1 MCRSAGRGL
10 VRGVLPVAGERVLVT
25 EAAGYQFCR
34 RHRWLVVVRT
44 EEAWT
49 EGNAILVGRWAEGDE
64 EAGGWT
70 REWVRVA
77 GLVVARCS
85 S

>member
-1 MCRSAGRGL
+1 M
-10 VRGVLPVAGERVLVT
+10 VRGVLPVAGERVLLT
-25 EAAGYQFCR
+25 EAAGYQFFR
-34 RHRWLVVVRT
+34 RDRWLVVVRT

-64 EAGGWT
+64 EAGRWT